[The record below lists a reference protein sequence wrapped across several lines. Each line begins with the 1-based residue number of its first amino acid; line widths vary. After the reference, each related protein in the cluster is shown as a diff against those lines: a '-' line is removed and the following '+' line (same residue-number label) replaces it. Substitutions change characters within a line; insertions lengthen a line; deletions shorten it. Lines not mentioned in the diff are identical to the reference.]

1 MTHCED
7 HAFQACLSASRENLL
22 GSAQVLTLSKQALDA
37 PPSLGLL
44 QHILSVI
51 CDELNLCDRQVR
63 RVTWTRVITFL
74 GNVCIALAG
83 GREWMAILLTTA
95 TTRRASRI

>member
-7 HAFQACLSASRENLL
+7 HAFQACLSATRENLL
-22 GSAQVLTLSKQALDA
+22 GSAQVLTLGKQALDA

-51 CDELNLCDRQVR
+51 CDELNFCDRQVR

-74 GNVCIALAG
+74 GNVCIAPAG
-83 GREWMAILLTTA
+83 G
-95 TTRRASRI
+95 